1 MNKTDLIEVIAK
13 NAELSKAAAGRIL
26 DVVLNSITES
36 LGKGKEVV
44 LVGFGSFVVNKRKQ
58 RKGRNPQTGEVITIP
73 AAKIPRFRPGK
84 YLKDRVNNK

>member
-1 MNKTDLIEVIAK
+1 MNKTELIDVIAK
-13 NAELSKAAAGRIL
+13 NTQLSKVASGRIL
-26 DVVLNSITES
+26 DTVLESITES

-84 YLKDRVNNK
+84 YLKDRVNSK